1 MSTGRKEQL
10 VLVPLD
16 GADPEV
22 GRWLVA
28 YEDARQRTLRQ
39 LDKADP
45 ARIDALTPD
54 QASLGAILYHLAA
67 IEASWLYEEVLE
79 GAWPD
84 DFDNLFP
91 YEVRADGIHLTPVS
105 GESMEQH
112 LARLDTIHRALL
124 EEYRAMTLV
133 EFRRPR
139 SLPEYDVTPEYVLHH
154 LMQHEGEHRSQI
166 GRLVEQLRQS

>member
-1 MSTGRKEQL
+1 MSTGKKEQL
-10 VLVPLD
+10 VLAPLG
-16 GADPEV
+16 GADPEI
-22 GRWLVA
+22 GRWLAA
-28 YEDARQRTLRQ
+28 YEDPRQRTLHQ
-39 LDKADP
+39 LEKADP
-45 ARIDALTPD
+45 SRVDDQTPD

-91 YEVRADGIHLTPVS
+91 YEVRADGVHLTPVS
-105 GESMEQH
+105 GESMAQH
-112 LARLDTIHRALL
+112 LARLDSIHWALI
-124 EEYRAMTLV
+124 EAYRTMRLA

-154 LMQHEGEHRSQI
+154 LMQHEAEHRSQI
-166 GRLVEQLRQS
+166 VRVIERLGQS